1 MLLLS
6 VITKLFSFSC
16 IAKFIIIIIIIIVFP
31 TIVMLCFQR
40 HKLYSFLC
48 MVNFIPFKE
57 MLQNT
62 QQLVQKGTDD
72 TAYHG
77 NSVNVIC
84 HMAQW
89 RE

>member
-1 MLLLS
+1 
-6 VITKLFSFSC
+6 
-16 IAKFIIIIIIIIVFP
+16 
-31 TIVMLCFQR
+31 
-40 HKLYSFLC
+40 
-48 MVNFIPFKE
+48 

-84 HMAQW
+84 YMAQW

>member
-1 MLLLS
+1 
-6 VITKLFSFSC
+6 
-16 IAKFIIIIIIIIVFP
+16 
-31 TIVMLCFQR
+31 
-40 HKLYSFLC
+40 
-48 MVNFIPFKE
+48 

-62 QQLVQKGTDD
+62 QQLVQKGIDD

-84 HMAQW
+84 YMAQW